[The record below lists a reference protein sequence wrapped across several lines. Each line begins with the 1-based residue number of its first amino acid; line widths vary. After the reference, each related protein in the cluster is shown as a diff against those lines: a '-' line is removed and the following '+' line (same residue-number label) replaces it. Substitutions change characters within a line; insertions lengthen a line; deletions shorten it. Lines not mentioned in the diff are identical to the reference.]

1 MARAKKLAQDRL
13 PIFVLYVVDG
23 KTERACFRAKA
34 ERLKAKMGD
43 KAKRAIIE
51 KFFQR
56 LPDLG
61 VTDVSPYVAE
71 SDTPLCLQEQEEKQY
86 REGTVILEI
95 TKKAA

>member
-23 KTERACFRAKA
+23 RVERACFRAKA
-34 ERLKAKMGD
+34 ERLKSKMGD
-43 KAKRAIIE
+43 KAKRAIVD

-56 LPDLG
+56 FELG
-61 VTDVSPYVAE
+61 VTDAAPTSPRAARR
-71 SDTPLCLQEQEEKQY
+71 SASRSRRSQY

-95 TKKAA
+95 TKRDAA